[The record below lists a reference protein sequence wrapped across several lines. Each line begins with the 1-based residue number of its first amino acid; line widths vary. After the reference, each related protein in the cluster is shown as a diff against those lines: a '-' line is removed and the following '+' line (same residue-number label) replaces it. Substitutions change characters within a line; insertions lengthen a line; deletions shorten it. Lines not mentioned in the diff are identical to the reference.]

1 MRIEYAVV
9 GHHSR
14 RESATKLAR
23 SLNAALAMDEGGTG
37 SLRNHDLAWKMAYSP
52 DADWIVVLED
62 DAILLDGFEN
72 HVQEALQHVPRD
84 GAVSFYTGTGQP
96 FRYPVSAAVKK
107 ALRRGASWLRA
118 NSLYWG
124 PAVALPVHHVQ
135 PMLRF
140 VKDID
145 RPYDQ
150 RLGLY
155 LLANRYPCFYTMP
168 SLVDHQDGESLIQA
182 SDRVRRAHVF
192 KQPSGWNKKVV
203 RII

>member
-23 SLNAALAMDEGGTG
+23 TLNAALAMDEGGTG
-37 SLRNHDLAWKMAYSP
+37 SLRNHDLAWMMAYNP

-62 DAILLDGFEN
+62 DAILLNDFER

-192 KQPSGWNKKVV
+192 EQPSGWNKKVV
-203 RII
+203 CII

>member
-1 MRIEYAVV
+1 MKVSYGVV
-9 GHHSR
+9 GHWKR
-14 RESATKLAR
+14 RDKALEIAE
-23 SLNAALAMDEGGTG
+23 SLNAALAMDEGNSG
-37 SLRNHDLAWKMAYSP
+37 SLLNHDLAWMMAYNP

-62 DAILLDGFEN
+62 DSILLDGFES
-72 HVQEALQHVPRD
+72 HVQGALQHVPRD

-203 RII
+203 CIV

>member
-1 MRIEYAVV
+1 
-9 GHHSR
+9 
-14 RESATKLAR
+14 
-23 SLNAALAMDEGGTG
+23 MDEGGTG

-182 SDRVRRAHVF
+182 SDRVRRARSEERRVG
-192 KQPSGWNKKVV
+192 KECRARWWPERQKKKE
-203 RII
+203 REQGDDE

>member
-1 MRIEYAVV
+1 MRIKYAVV

-62 DAILLDGFEN
+62 DAILLGGFES

-203 RII
+203 CIV

>member
-1 MRIEYAVV
+1 MRIKYAVV

-37 SLRNHDLAWKMAYSP
+37 SLRNHDLAWMMAYNP

-62 DAILLDGFEN
+62 DAILLNDFER

-182 SDRVRRAHVF
+182 SDRTRKAHVF

-203 RII
+203 CII